1 MSDWFTIEQIDK
13 DTHIISEY
21 KHWEESHAYL
31 LNGATYSLLIDT
43 GLGIMNI
50 YNEVVKLTDKPI
62 IAVATHVHW
71 DHIGGHEYF
80 PDFYV
85 HENEVNWL
93 AGEFPLTM
101 EQIKAFVVEDC
112 KLPEN
117 FNIDDYRF
125 FQGTATRVLKDND
138 IINLGGR
145 TIQVLHTPG
154 HSPGHMCF
162 YEKEKEYLFTGDLVY
177 KGTLFAYFPS
187 TDPEAYLLSIERVA
201 SFPVKRVFP
210 AHHDLNINPS
220 ILQDMKKAFTE
231 LKAHDKLHHGSGTFK
246 YNNFAIWL

>member
-1 MSDWFTIEQIDK
+1 MSDWFTIEKIDK

-31 LNGATYSLLIDT
+31 INGTTSSLLIDT

-80 PDFYV
+80 PNFYV
-85 HENEVNWL
+85 HEDEVNWL
-93 AGEFPLTM
+93 EGEFPLTL

-112 KLPEN
+112 ELPES
-117 FNIDDYRF
+117 FNIDDYRL
-125 FQGTATRVLKDND
+125 FQGTATGVLKDND
-138 IINLGGR
+138 VINIGGR

-162 YEKEKEYLFTGDLVY
+162 YEKDREYLFTGDLVY

-187 TDPEAYLLSIERVA
+187 TDPEAYLSSMERVA
-201 SFPVKRVFP
+201 SLPVKRVFP
-210 AHHDLNINPS
+210 AHHDLNIKPS

-231 LKAHDKLHHGSGTFK
+231 LKMDDKLHHGSGTFE
-246 YNNFAIWL
+246 YSNFAIWL